1 MLSAL
6 ITAVGL
12 VLVIEGLF
20 YGVFPS
26 AAKKLAELL
35 ETTPRDVIQTTGIA
49 MAFVGVVIVWLARG

>member
-1 MLSAL
+1 MLSTL

-35 ETTPRDVIQTTGIA
+35 EMTPRDTIQTMGIA